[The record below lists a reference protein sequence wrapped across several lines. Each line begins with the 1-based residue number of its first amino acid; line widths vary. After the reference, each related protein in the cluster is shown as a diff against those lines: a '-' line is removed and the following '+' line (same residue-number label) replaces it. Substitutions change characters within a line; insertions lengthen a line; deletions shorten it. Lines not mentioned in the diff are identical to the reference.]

1 MSMKRRAFLKKAAA
15 GIALPLL
22 VPASALGLDGTVA
35 PSNRLVGI
43 GIGMGGRGSGDL
55 QWLIGE
61 KDVQFVGVCDVRRGG
76 RENAKKMVDEANGN
90 TDCFATRDF
99 RELLAKHGKA
109 DFALIAT
116 GDRWHTP
123 MSVHCMRAGMD
134 VYCEKPGTMT
144 VAEGQ
149 LLVATEKTQK
159 RVFQTGAQRVSE
171 TPFRFM
177 KEVAIKEGR
186 LGKIH
191 TAWSHLGY
199 MSEHPRAN
207 AVMPEEPL
215 PNKEDLDWD
224 LWIGP
229 APMRPY
235 NREFVKPWP
244 VPGWYTQLDFAASI
258 AQWGSHTILQAQH
271 DMGLTDTSPVE
282 YELPKDI
289 QREGFIVRF
298 ANGLKLVA
306 IEDGTAVRFAG
317 GGRSA
322 EGLVDIWKGSC
333 GVKYDGDNG
342 WIACADGYGRP
353 EASSPEILKGFDD
366 FAKEARAMSQQN
378 LTPSNHLRDFLDCVK
393 SRKPP
398 RTPATTAHRSM
409 TTNLI
414 MDICLDLK
422 RSLKWDPVSEQFIN
436 DDEANKLRA
445 RKMRDPYAVA

>member
-1 MSMKRRAFLKKAAA
+1 MMKRRAFLKKAAA
-15 GIALPLL
+15 GIALPWL
-22 VPASALGLDGTVA
+22 VPGSALGLDGAVA

-43 GIGMGGRGSGDL
+43 AIGMGGRGSGDL
-55 QWLIGE
+55 QWLLGE
-61 KDVQFVGVCDVRRGG
+61 KDVQFVGVCDVRRGS
-76 RENAKKMVDEANGN
+76 REHAKKMVNDTYGN
-90 TDCFATRDF
+90 TDCPAYRDF
-99 RELLAKHGKA
+99 RDLLAKHAKGT

-134 VYCEKPGTMT
+134 VYCEKPGTLT
-144 VAEGQ
+144 IDEGK
-149 LLVATEKTQK
+149 LLVKVEKEKK
-159 RVFQTGAQRVSE
+159 RIFQTGAQRVSE
-171 TPFRFM
+171 TNFRYV
-177 KEVAIKEGR
+177 KDAIAKGL
-186 LGKIH
+186 LGKVH
-191 TAWSHLGY
+191 TAWAHLGY
-199 MSEHPRAN
+199 MSEHPRKN
-207 AVMPEEPL
+207 AVMPEEAL
-215 PNKEDLDWD
+215 PDKEELDWD

-235 NREFVKPWP
+235 NREFVKAWP

-271 DMGLTDTSPVE
+271 DLGLTDTSPTE

-306 IEDGTAVRFAG
+306 IEDGCAVRFAG

-322 EGLVDIWKGSC
+322 EGLPDIWHGSC
-333 GVKYDGDNG
+333 GVKYEGPQG
-342 WIACADGYGRP
+342 WIACADGYQRP
-353 EASSPEILKGFDD
+353 EASSPEIMQGFDD
-366 FAKEARAMSQQN
+366 FAKEIKALRQQG
-378 LTPSNHLRDFLDCVK
+378 LTPSNHMRDFLDCVK
-393 SRKPP
+393 SRKTP

-422 RSLKWDPVSEQFIN
+422 RSLKWNPVKEEFVN
-436 DDEANKLRA
+436 DAEANKLRA
-445 RKMRDPYAVA
+445 RKMREPYAVS